1 MAILRSA
8 GVYCQSS
15 ELLKWA
21 VASVFSAVMSMV
33 QIDVTNVVPAGGAQH
48 LFPHWR
54 VEKFHSSERAGK
66 LSSVKNRDGLD
77 RVPCR
82 PSRITYIVLDVSPL
96 FSRPF
101 TFVFSF
107 IQALFFLVYGGS
119 WLAVLILMD

>member
-1 MAILRSA
+1 MLLC
-8 GVYCQSS
+8 CQSS

-21 VASVFSAVMSMV
+21 VASVFSAVMSMG

-48 LFPHWR
+48 LFSHWR
-54 VEKFHSSERAGK
+54 VEEFQSSERAGK
-66 LSSVKNRDGLD
+66 LSAVKNRNGLD

-101 TFVFSF
+101 SFVFSF
-107 IQALFFLVYGGS
+107 IQALFFFLVYGGS